1 MILRPL
7 TVEDEEEA
15 LKAQAELEL
24 DNFSFLLGAYQV
36 GEPWAPYVAR
46 IESAQRGEGLQE
58 GFVPA
63 TFLVAEEA
71 GQIVGRTSIRHEL
84 NDYLLERGGH
94 IGYGVRPEFR
104 KRGIAT
110 EILTQSLLIARKLGI
125 ASALVTCDDD
135 NVGSSKTIEKCGG
148 VLENI
153 IELEDGVML
162 RRYWV
167 LT

>member
-1 MILRPL
+1 MILRAL
-7 TVEDEEEA
+7 AIEDEDEA
-15 LKAQAELEL
+15 RQAQAELAL
-24 DNFSFLLGAYQV
+24 DNFSFLLGNYQQ
-36 GEPWAPYVAR
+36 GESWAPYVAR
-46 IESAQRGEGLQE
+46 IDAAKRGEGLQE

-63 TFLVAEEA
+63 TFLVAELG

-94 IGYGVRPEFR
+94 IGYGVRPAFR

-110 EILTQSLLIARKLGI
+110 EMLVQSIEIARELGI
-125 ASALVTCDDD
+125 PRALVTCDED
-135 NVGSSKTIEKCGG
+135 NIGSSKTIEKCGG

-153 IELEDGVML
+153 IELEDGVKL